1 MPTRNTPGPA
11 TSIHGIEAEAA
22 SVARIRVR
30 ILLTGES
37 GVGKQT
43 LARAIHEQGRGAS
56 APLVVVDCSEAADAV
71 FESEL
76 LDWQDGKP
84 LSLGWIQKANGG
96 TLLIRSI
103 EKMTARKQ
111 SALFRYLDAR
121 QGASA
126 SEGKSVPVS
135 DARLIACGCS
145 TLVAAVESGRFHG
158 DLFYRLNTVHLRLEA
173 LRDRRRDIPALF
185 ERFLRQAAE
194 THGRRPPAINPET
207 MRRLVAYSWP
217 GNVRELRSVADDV
230 MANSANVIEPRM
242 LPSRI
247 MLEPADGD
255 LHSGRP
261 VVNGQSPPS
270 VTSHTTRGSS
280 LDG

>member
-1 MPTRNTPGPA
+1 MPTPNTPGPA

-22 SVARIRVR
+22 SVARFHVR

-76 LDWQDGKP
+76 LDWEDGKP
-84 LSLGWIQKANGG
+84 LSHGWIQTAHGG

-121 QGASA
+121 QSA
-126 SEGKSVPVS
+126 SVSGGKNAS

-158 DLFYRLNTVHLRLEA
+158 DLFYRLNTVHLRLEP

-185 ERFLRQAAE
+185 ERLLRQAAE
-194 THGRRPPAINPET
+194 THGRRPPAISPDT

-230 MANSANVIEPRM
+230 MANGANVIEPRM

-247 MLEPADGD
+247 LLDPADGD
-255 LHSGRP
+255 LRSSRP
-261 VVNGQSPPS
+261 VVNGQPPS
-270 VTSHTTRGSS
+270 SATRTPREV
-280 LDG
+280 LP